1 MVFITVSLTVWAALI
16 PLQKP
21 ADAAKTT
28 DAQNLRKETAPA
40 EKPAAPAAEKIA
52 SKGKVTGKNSTSG
65 SGTQS
70 AGDKSAAI
78 DSVTQGPCSVLQA
91 GGSNNTAAGGNCG
104 PKRLMMSDA
113 QQNEVAKLLSRF
125 KGEAVEIDV
134 DRATPETDQF
144 ATGLSRSLSLA
155 GITNTRV
162 DSMFIGSCIAYPGVS
177 FMAGVNRQALV
188 RAMWSAL
195 VEEGVADKAD
205 SIPGCSRTG
214 EPDEFHIYVR
224 PNG

>member
-1 MVFITVSLTVWAALI
+1 LT
-16 PLQKP
+16 
-21 ADAAKTT
+21 
-28 DAQNLRKETAPA
+28 
-40 EKPAAPAAEKIA
+40 
-52 SKGKVTGKNSTSG
+52 S
-65 SGTQS
+65 
-70 AGDKSAAI
+70 
-78 DSVTQGPCSVLQA
+78 
-91 GGSNNTAAGGNCG
+91 
-104 PKRLMMSDA
+104 
-113 QQNEVAKLLSRF
+113 F

-144 ATGLSRSLSLA
+144 ARGLSGSLFLA

-162 DSMFIGSCIAYPGVS
+162 DAMFTGGCIAYPGVS

-188 RAMWSAL
+188 KAMWSAF
-195 VEEGVADKAD
+195 VQKGVVDKAD